1 MKTKYSRPNAK
12 VVKLDL
18 DDDLMDSQMLTG
30 SVNDKN
36 GNYNGHIENGGTLDP
51 NTPWG
56 AKKHGDW
63 GYNAWD
69 DDDDNDDN

>member
-1 MKTKYSRPNAK
+1 MKTKYSKPNAQ

-56 AKKHGDW
+56 AKKHDSW
-63 GYNAWD
+63 GYDAWD
-69 DDDDNDDN
+69 DDDDNNN